1 MPQQANRT
9 ARVEARNE
17 AQVIHLSIQD
27 QWRFVN
33 LLLKPPAL
41 APALKRAKR
50 AHARLIVSS
59 R

>member
-33 LLLKPPAL
+33 LLLKPPGAC
-41 APALKRAKR
+41 ACPE
-50 AHARLIVSS
+50 AHEAQARLIVSS